1 MVGADTAEREES
13 RMLKPETDLLASRLH
28 GVLSAHVARGVVG
41 ASLALV
47 RPGEEVLTL
56 VAGCADRATAA
67 PLTPDHLFKTA
78 STKKTW
84 TAVAVLALVREGC
97 VRLDQ
102 IIEGWFPDLPHAG
115 EIRVRHLL
123 SHRSGL
129 PEYEAFMPKGS
140 AEDWTPTRI
149 VAFALANGVQN
160 TPGEGFVYS
169 NAGYVL
175 AGEIVS
181 RERGETLSRWLRR
194 AVFEPAGM
202 DNTWS
207 GGDEDFPR
215 TRLAR
220 AYVFDSSRPGAAPE
234 DSSDWF
240 PLSGIGAAGD
250 LVTTPRDLARGYRAL
265 FTGRV
270 LDRAG
275 LDMLRTPLLPAWF
288 PGTRVTHCGHGI
300 LLSRFDDLA
309 IEGHLGQLR
318 GHVTMAGHHE
328 ASGITAVLSQNS
340 CSSDLEAF
348 GAAGIHDAFAEV
360 FRLAGA

>member
-1 MVGADTAEREES
+1 
-13 RMLKPETDLLASRLH
+13 MLKPETD
-28 GVLSAHVARGVVG
+28 VLVSQLDRVLNEHVGRGIVG
-41 ASLALV
+41 ASLGLV

-56 VAGCADRATAA
+56 AAGCADLETGA
-67 PLTPDHLFKTA
+67 PLTPNHLFKTA

-84 TAVAVLALVREGC
+84 TAVAVLALVSEG
-97 VRLDQ
+97 RIGLDQ
-102 IIEGWFPDLPHAG
+102 TIEGWFPHLPRAD

-140 AEDWTPTRI
+140 ADDWTPERI
-149 VAFALANGVQN
+149 IDFALANGTQIG
-160 TPGEGFVYS
+160 PGEAFIYS
-169 NAGYVL
+169 NPGYVL
-175 AGEIVS
+175 AGEIVAI
-181 RERGETLSRWLRR
+181 ERGETHSQWLSR

-202 DNTWS
+202 SETWS
-207 GGDEDFPR
+207 GGDEAFPR
-215 TRLAR
+215 ERLAR
-220 AYVFDSSRPGAAPE
+220 QYVFDSVRPEAPPE

-250 LVTTPRDLARGYRAL
+250 LVTTPRDLARGFHAL
-265 FTGRV
+265 FTGQV
-270 LDRAG
+270 LDSGA
-275 LDMLRTPLLPAWF
+275 LAMLRGPLLPASF
-288 PGTRVTHCGHGI
+288 PGTNITHCGHGV
-300 LLSRFDDLA
+300 LVSRFGELT

-318 GHVTMAGHHE
+318 GHVTMAGHHA

-348 GAAGIHDAFAEV
+348 GAAGIHPAFAEV

>member
-1 MVGADTAEREES
+1 
-13 RMLKPETDLLASRLH
+13 MLKPESDVLASRLDQ
-28 GVLSAHVARGVVG
+28 VLRDHVAEGVIG
-41 ASLALV
+41 ASLALI
-47 RPGEEVLTL
+47 RPGEEALTL
-56 VAGCADRATAA
+56 AAGCADLTTAA
-67 PLTPDHLFKTA
+67 PLTPGHLFKTA

-84 TAVAVLALVREGC
+84 TAVAVLALVSEG
-97 VRLDQ
+97 RIDLDQ
-102 IIEGWFPDLPHAG
+102 TVEGWFPRLPRAG

-140 AEDWTPTRI
+140 ADDWTPERI
-149 VAFALANGVQN
+149 VDFALANGTQIA
-160 TPGEGFVYS
+160 PGEAFIYS
-169 NAGYVL
+169 NPGYVL
-175 AGEIVS
+175 AGEIVAS
-181 RERGETLSRWLRR
+181 ERGELHSQWLGR

-202 DNTWS
+202 GETWS
-207 GGDEDFPR
+207 GGDEAFPR
-215 TRLAR
+215 KRLAR
-220 AYVFDSSRPGAAPE
+220 SYVFDSAHPDAPPE

-250 LVTTPRDLARGYRAL
+250 LVTTPRDLVRGFHAL
-265 FTGRV
+265 FTGQV
-270 LDRAG
+270 LDPAA
-275 LDMLRTPLLPAWF
+275 LAMLRGPRLPASF
-288 PGTRVTHCGHGI
+288 PGTNITHCGHGV
-300 LLSRFDDLA
+300 LVSRFGDLV

-348 GAAGIHDAFAEV
+348 GAAGIHPAFADV

>member
-1 MVGADTAEREES
+1 
-13 RMLKPETDLLASRLH
+13 MLKPETDVLASRLDM
-28 GVLSAHVARGVVG
+28 VLCAHVAEGVLG

-56 VAGCADRATAA
+56 AAGCADRATGA

-84 TAVAVLALVREGC
+84 TAVAVLALVREG
-97 VRLDQ
+97 RIDLDQ
-102 IIEGWFPDLPHAG
+102 TIEGWFPQLPRAA
-115 EIRVRHLL
+115 EIRIRHLL

-129 PEYEAFMPKGS
+129 PEYEASMPKGS
-140 AEDWTPTRI
+140 ADDWTPARI
-149 VAFALANGVQN
+149 VAFALASGAQN
-160 TPGEGFVYS
+160 TPGEAFAYS
-169 NAGYVL
+169 NTGYVL
-175 AGEIVS
+175 AGEIVAH
-181 RERGETLSRWLRR
+181 ERGEPLSRWLRR

-202 DNTWS
+202 GETWC
-207 GGDEDFPR
+207 GGDEAYPR
-215 TRLAR
+215 ERLAR
-220 AYVFDSSRPGAAPE
+220 AYVFDSGRPGLPPE

-250 LVTTPRDLARGYRAL
+250 LVTTPRDLAQGFHAL

-275 LDMLRTPLLPAWF
+275 LDMLQGPRLPASF
-288 PGTRVTHCGHGI
+288 PGTRIAHCGHGV
-300 LLSRFDDLA
+300 LVSRFGDLA

-348 GAAGIHDAFAEV
+348 GAAGIHAAYAEV